1 MKMTVN
7 NFKSLMAKDRKVKA
21 SKQKS
26 KKDKKSKKQKKHG
39 KETEFKGESYSEQPL
54 ARENSFMSEE
64 SPDQ

>member
-1 MKMTVN
+1 
-7 NFKSLMAKDRKVKA
+7 MAKDRKVKA